1 MRSKKNLAIA
11 LLCAG
16 TFLSPVVSF
25 AESLNEALALAYANN
40 PSINAQRANTR
51 SIDETVAIAKSGYRP
66 VISGNADIGRS
77 WSKTKSPTVNTFFGS
92 SGGTTET
99 TLTPGGFGVTISQS
113 LFDGFQ
119 TQNNVNAAKAGVM
132 ASRETLRNVEQNI
145 LFDAASAYLDVI
157 QNSLIANYRVQALEF
172 LNEQVRSETSRF
184 EVGES
189 TRTDVAQA
197 KARRSGAEAQLS
209 VARAALTSSK
219 AVYQQLIGKEP
230 GKLRTPKG
238 VHGLLPKSLSTA
250 IAVATAN
257 HPVVKAT
264 NHLVDQAQFNVKSSE
279 GSLLPQLSING
290 QVNRRYNVA
299 EDTDRDSA
307 QITANLNVPI
317 YQGGRVSAQVRQ
329 GKEVLGQRRIEVDGS
344 VNNVRAAVISAYSQ
358 LEAARSASIA
368 NKTQADAAKLAL
380 EGVVEERNVGQ
391 RTTLDVLNTQQDVLN
406 AQIALAQSERDLIVA
421 SYAALSA
428 IGKLDTATLSLK
440 VAKYEPEDH
449 YELVKDKWFG
459 LRTPDG
465 Q

>member
-1 MRSKKNLAIA
+1 
-11 LLCAG
+11 
-16 TFLSPVVSF
+16 
-25 AESLNEALALAYANN
+25 
-40 PSINAQRANTR
+40 
-51 SIDETVAIAKSGYRP
+51 
-66 VISGNADIGRS
+66 
-77 WSKTKSPTVNTFFGS
+77 
-92 SGGTTET
+92 
-99 TLTPGGFGVTISQS
+99 
-113 LFDGFQ
+113 
-119 TQNNVNAAKAGVM
+119 
-132 ASRETLRNVEQNI
+132 
-145 LFDAASAYLDVI
+145 
-157 QNSLIANYRVQALEF
+157 
-172 LNEQVRSETSRF
+172 
-184 EVGES
+184 
-189 TRTDVAQA
+189 
-197 KARRSGAEAQLS
+197 
-209 VARAALTSSK
+209 
-219 AVYQQLIGKEP
+219 
-230 GKLRTPKG
+230 
-238 VHGLLPKSLSTA
+238 
-250 IAVATAN
+250 
-257 HPVVKAT
+257 
-264 NHLVDQAQFNVKSSE
+264 
-279 GSLLPQLSING
+279 
-290 QVNRRYNVA
+290 
-299 EDTDRDSA
+299 
-307 QITANLNVPI
+307 LNVPI

>member
-1 MRSKKNLAIA
+1 MRRKKNLAVA
-11 LLCAG
+11 LLWAG
-16 TFLSPVVSF
+16 TLLTPVTSF

-51 SIDETVAIAKSGYRP
+51 SVDEAVAIAKSGYRP
-66 VISGNADIGRS
+66 VIAGNADIGKSWTKTRS
-77 WSKTKSPTVNTFFGS
+77 PL
-92 SGGTTET
+92 GTTET
-99 TLTPGGFGVTISQS
+99 TLTPGGFGVSISQS
-113 LFDGFQ
+113 VFDGFQ
-119 TQNNVNAAKAGVM
+119 TLNNVNSAKAGVM

-157 QNSLIANYRVQALEF
+157 QNSLIASYRVQALEF

-197 KARRSGAEAQLS
+197 KARKAGAEAQLS
-209 VARAALTSSK
+209 VAQASLASSK
-219 AVYQQLIGKEP
+219 AIYQQLVGKEP
-230 GKLRTPKG
+230 GKLKKPKG
-238 VHGLLPKSLSTA
+238 VHGLLPTSLTTA
-250 IAVATAN
+250 ISVASTN
-257 HPVVKAT
+257 HPVIKAT
-264 NHLVDQAQFNVKSSE
+264 NHLVDQAQFNVKSTE

-290 QVNRRYNVA
+290 QVNRRYDVA
-299 EDTDRDSA
+299 QNTDRDSA

-329 GKEVLGQRRIEVDGS
+329 GKEILGQRRIEVEES
-344 VNNVRAAVISAYSQ
+344 FNNVRAAVISAYSQ
-358 LEAARSASIA
+358 LEAARSATAA
-368 NKTQADAAKLAL
+368 NRTQTEAAKLAL
-380 EGVVEERNVGQ
+380 EGAVEERKVGQ

-406 AQIALAQSERDLIVA
+406 AQIALAQSERDLVVA

-428 IGKLDTATLSLK
+428 IGKLDIQTLKLN
-440 VAKYEPEDH
+440 VARYEPEDH
-449 YELVKDKWFG
+449 FIQVKDKWFG